1 MSSIFVNSYSHKF
14 TPYSV
19 PNLRAWFDARFGVYS
34 TSPIPDSS
42 ATVNGT
48 GFPNNFSDTNRE
60 VDSNGVLGYIV
71 KIGVPRTF
79 GVAKINNKWVYVSM
93 DSNYNDED
101 GRTYDPF
108 VPVSPAIEASGN
120 TEYPWQATWP
130 SGISVTRNGTA
141 TGTLATNNQKVV
153 RWENRL
159 NTNEA
164 FVQAT
169 LSRQPAFLNKEI
181 YFNGVNILQYTHSFP
196 DFSFQPIQYYVGLRN
211 ISATSSP
218 GGTIIRAGGTSTLT
232 SNHRFAARILTSGQ
246 IAVNHLNGFYENTGI
261 TYTDNSGMNNRVYSF
276 EFRSGFFARVFT
288 DIYTMYPQD
297 YYVGGESGLISRF
310 LLGGS
315 GTGTTAGTMQG
326 ITGNI
331 SQVLIYQSTHTM
343 EQRVKIMKYLRDNIN
358 NGYGTEIEF

>member
-19 PNLRAWFDARFGVYS
+19 PGLKSWFDARFGVYS
-34 TSPIPDSS
+34 TLAIPDSS

-48 GFPNNFSDTNRE
+48 GFPNNFSNTNGEVDTN
-60 VDSNGVLGYIV
+60 GVFGYV
-71 KIGVPRTF
+71 LRPGSGRTF
-79 GVAKINNKWVYVSM
+79 GVAKINNKWVYVSA

-101 GRTYDPF
+101 GTTYAPF
-108 VPVSPAIEASGN
+108 VPVSPAIEAVGD
-120 TEYPWQATWP
+120 TGYPWQATWP
-130 SGISVTRNGTA
+130 SEISVTRNGTT
-141 TGTLATNNQKVV
+141 TGTLATSNQKVV

-159 NTNEA
+159 NTDEA

-181 YFNGVNILQYTHSFP
+181 YFNGVNILQYVHSFP
-196 DFSFQPIQYYVGLRN
+196 DFMFQPIQYYVGLRN

-218 GGTIIRAGGTSTLT
+218 GGTIIRAGATST
-232 SNHRFAARILTSGQ
+232 SSFNHRFAARILMSGQ
-246 IAVNHLNGFYENTGI
+246 IAVNHSNSFYENTGI
-261 TYTDNSGMNNRVYSF
+261 TYTDNAGMNNRVYSF

-297 YYVGGESGLISRF
+297 YYVGVESSLTSRF

-315 GTGTTAGTMQG
+315 GTGVTAGSMQG

-331 SQVLIYQSTHTM
+331 SQVLIYQSTHTS
-343 EQRVKIMKYLRDNIN
+343 EQRAKIMKYLRDNIN
-358 NGYGTEIEF
+358 NGYATEIEF